1 MLLFEEQGIHDIY
14 LKYGLSNG
22 SNSIEAV
29 GILFEAVGI
38 LFKTSSY
45 CSDLADIKCFKN
57 LNKNNLLTFSSKQSI
72 GTTLGLPQ

>member
-22 SNSIEAV
+22 SNSI
-29 GILFEAVGI
+29 EAVGI

>member
-14 LKYGLSNG
+14 LRYGLSNG
-22 SNSIEAV
+22 SNSI
-29 GILFEAVGI
+29 EAVGI